1 MTEAIPEF
9 SPQFEKEFE
18 QLLSWRRDVRTF
30 KQTPLAAD
38 LVGEILAQAL
48 TYAPSVGNSQPWRV
62 VRVNSGAIR
71 QTVRDHVEEEHTR
84 SAKIYDDE
92 TGRHFNR
99 LKLHGLDTAPEQFA
113 FFSVSDP
120 SEGRGLGRQTMP
132 ETLVWS
138 TVMAI
143 HTLWLATRVKGV
155 GLGWVSIL
163 QPAKMN
169 EILDCPQGWRF
180 VAYLCMGYPAIESQ
194 TPELVREDW
203 QARLP
208 IEDLVVSR

>member
-1 MTEAIPEF
+1 MTEFGPEF
-9 SPQFEKEFE
+9 SHQFYEEFE

-30 KQTPLAAD
+30 KSTLLDTA
-38 LVGEILAQAL
+38 LVDQILVNAL
-48 TYAPSVGNSQPWRV
+48 KYAPSVGNSQPWRV
-62 VRVNSGAIR
+62 VRVKSQNIR
-71 QTVRDHVEEEHTR
+71 QTVRGHVEEEHAR

-92 TGRHFNR
+92 TAKHFNR

-120 SEGRGLGRQTMP
+120 SEGKGLGRQTMP

-143 HTLWLATRVKGV
+143 HTLWLTARAKGV

-163 QPAKMN
+163 KPAKIN
-169 EILDCPQGWRF
+169 EILDCPQDWRF
-180 VAYLCMGYPAIESQ
+180 IAYLCMGYPAIESQ
-194 TPELVREDW
+194 TPELVREGW
-203 QARLP
+203 QARIP
-208 IEDLVVSR
+208 IEELVVSR